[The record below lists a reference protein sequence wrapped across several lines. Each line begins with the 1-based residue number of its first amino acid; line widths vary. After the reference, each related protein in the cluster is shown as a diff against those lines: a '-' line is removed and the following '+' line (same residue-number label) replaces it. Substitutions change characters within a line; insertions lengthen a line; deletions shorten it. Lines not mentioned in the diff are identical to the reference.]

1 MASEQDRLAV
11 LEKINKA
18 KERYNRL
25 QETAERTG
33 RDYTRSLTRQLT
45 SIKELGSELKD
56 INSSI
61 QERLDFYKDEEASIG
76 RITDSYKGDFVKSQK
91 EVLSIASSMGESV
104 LPEQR
109 EVIRDILSISRELAD
124 SSVEDVMQQTALRE
138 SLDSQLTIAGALLA
152 EHQDIITALRGQ
164 AEISGTIAQLTEAE
178 RSSLENTNQ
187 LTEFIKDN
195 FGSIL
200 ETMQTLT
207 SGPMGAL
214 GVILGGIGTAVNAVG
229 KNVREFGGTMSG
241 AVYSTTLLGTVFD
254 DAVGTAKGLAQEF
267 GGMEDVSF
275 ATQLNTN
282 LMATNMGISGDEAAK
297 TLSIFSRLNSNSKD
311 TAFNMADSVA
321 SMSRASGLDTSQV
334 MGDIAANAESFAEYS
349 QDGGK
354 NMGLAAVQAAKLG
367 VSMGTLT
374 NITDSLLDFET
385 SITKELELGA
395 MLGKNI
401 NLNRA
406 RGLAY
411 EGKVGASVKETIKQ
425 LGGVAEYNKMDIFAK
440 RETAKLLGINQ
451 DELSKLVNNMEN
463 LNDDGSL
470 QLSTWGSIT
479 EAVKAFATGP
489 MGTVLQSLGGAA
501 IAAGQMG
508 FNVAGVIGKIPILG
522 GLLTKLGLITNST
535 ASSIAPSILPEPT
548 DVASSMTESVVP
560 TDVGTPEIKSSSIGD
575 KLKDLASGLSEMGT
589 GKVLFGALNL
599 IPTALGFVTI
609 LPGIPGMI
617 AVGAFGSK
625 AGTGL
630 VSLGLGLQM
639 MGTGSTLMGALAL
652 SAAAIGFTLMTAGV
666 IGLGAIALLG
676 TPAGAGLTALAGG
689 LTVLGGAASIGFI
702 GIALLAGF
710 GLALIPLTYALSLLS
725 PLVESFSTVITS
737 TFAGIGTVISS
748 VTASISTFM
757 GSITLESVASIG
769 LLSLAFIGL
778 ASSLMFLGTA
788 GIFALPALL
797 GIAAASTGLSMV
809 ANILGVGGE
818 SSGGE
823 NSAVEKGSLSE
834 YEETMLEKMDSLISA
849 VSANKDV
856 YLDKDRVTSL
866 VMQKSDRSILNKL
879 NIFNA

>member
-33 RDYTRSLTRQLT
+33 RDYTKSLTKQLT

-56 INSSI
+56 INSTI

-164 AEISGTIAQLTEAE
+164 ADISGTIAQLTEAE

-200 ETMQTLT
+200 ETLQTLT

-214 GVILGGIGTAVNAVG
+214 GVILGGIGTITNAVG
-229 KNVREFGGTMSG
+229 KNIREFGGTMDG

-374 NITDSLLDFET
+374 NVTDSLLDFET

-463 LNDDGSL
+463 LNDDGTL

-489 MGTVLQSLGGAA
+489 MGSVLQSLGGAA

-508 FNVAGVIGKIPILG
+508 FNISGVMAKIPILG
-522 GLLTKLGLITNST
+522 GLLTKMGLITQTS
-535 ASSIAPSILPEPT
+535 ASSIAPSILPEPS
-548 DVASSMTESVVP
+548 DVVSNT
-560 TDVGTPEIKSSSIGD
+560 TTPDIKSSSMGD
-575 KLKDLASGLSEMGT
+575 KLKDLAGGLSEMGT

-599 IPTALGFVTI
+599 IPTALGFITI
-609 LPGIPGMI
+609 LPGIPGML
-617 AVGAFGSK
+617 AVGALGSK

-630 VSLGLGLQM
+630 MNLGIGLGF
-639 MGTGSTLMGALAL
+639 MGNTAVTAGAGNLAL
-652 SAAAIGFTLMTAGV
+652 AAIGFTLMTAGI
-666 IGLGAIALLG
+666 IGLAAIALGGEAASLG
-676 TPAGAGLTALAGG
+676 LIALAGG
-689 LTVLGGAASIGFI
+689 LASLGNPAV
-702 GIALLAGF
+702 AGF
-710 GLALIPLTYALSLLS
+710 AAIGVAILGGLALA
-725 PLVESFSTVITS
+725 
-737 TFAGIGTVISS
+737 
-748 VTASISTFM
+748 FM
-757 GSITLESVASIG
+757 GFGYAITLASDGIVTIATGLVNLMSSMTLENVATIG
-769 LLSLAFIGL
+769 LLSLAFMGL

-788 GIFALPALL
+788 GLFALPALL

-818 SSGGE
+818 SGGGE

>member
-33 RDYTRSLTRQLT
+33 RDYTKSLTKQLT

-56 INSSI
+56 INSTI

-164 AEISGTIAQLTEAE
+164 ADISGTIAQLTEAE

-200 ETMQTLT
+200 ETLQTLT

-214 GVILGGIGTAVNAVG
+214 GVILGGIGTITNAVG
-229 KNVREFGGTMSG
+229 KNIREFGGTMDG

-463 LNDDGSL
+463 LNDDGTL

-489 MGTVLQSLGGAA
+489 MGSVLQSLGGAA

-508 FNVAGVIGKIPILG
+508 FNISGVMAKIPILG
-522 GLLTKLGLITNST
+522 GLLTKMGLITQTS
-535 ASSIAPSILPEPT
+535 ASSIAPSILPEPS
-548 DVASSMTESVVP
+548 DVVSNT
-560 TDVGTPEIKSSSIGD
+560 TTPDIKSSSMGD
-575 KLKDLASGLSEMGT
+575 KLKDLAGGLSEMGT

-599 IPTALGFVTI
+599 IPTALGFITI
-609 LPGIPGMI
+609 LPGIPGML
-617 AVGAFGSK
+617 AVGALGSK

-630 VSLGLGLQM
+630 MNLGIGLGF
-639 MGTGSTLMGALAL
+639 MGNTAVTAGAGNLAL
-652 SAAAIGFTLMTAGV
+652 AAIGFTLMTAGI
-666 IGLGAIALLG
+666 IGLAAIALG
-676 TPAGAGLTALAGG
+676 GEAASIGLIALAGG
-689 LTVLGGAASIGFI
+689 LASLGNPAV
-702 GIALLAGF
+702 AGF
-710 GLALIPLTYALSLLS
+710 AAIGVAILGGLALA
-725 PLVESFSTVITS
+725 
-737 TFAGIGTVISS
+737 
-748 VTASISTFM
+748 FM
-757 GSITLESVASIG
+757 GFGYAITLASDGIVTIATGLVNLMSSMTLENVATIG
-769 LLSLAFIGL
+769 LLSLAFMGL

-788 GIFALPALL
+788 GLFALPALL

>member
-1 MASEQDRLAV
+1 
-11 LEKINKA
+11 
-18 KERYNRL
+18 
-25 QETAERTG
+25 
-33 RDYTRSLTRQLT
+33 LTRQLT
-45 SIKELGSELKD
+45 SIKQLGSELKD
-56 INSSI
+56 INSSL

-76 RITDSYKGDFVKSQK
+76 RIAESYKGDLVKSQK
-91 EVLSIASSMGESV
+91 QVLSIASSMGESV

-164 AEISGTIAQLTEAE
+164 ADISGTIAQLTEAE

-200 ETMQTLT
+200 ETLQTLT

-214 GVILGGIGTAVNAVG
+214 GVILGGIGTITNAVG
-229 KNVREFGGTMSG
+229 KNIREFGGTMDG

-451 DELSKLVNNMEN
+451 EELSKLVNNMEN
-463 LNDDGSL
+463 LNDDGTL

-489 MGTVLQSLGGAA
+489 MGSVLQSLGGAA

-508 FNVAGVIGKIPILG
+508 FNISGVMAKIPILG
-522 GLLTKLGLITNST
+522 GLLTKMGLITQTS
-535 ASSIAPSILPEPT
+535 ASSIAPSILPEPS
-548 DVASSMTESVVP
+548 DVVSNT
-560 TDVGTPEIKSSSIGD
+560 TTPDIKSSSMGD
-575 KLKDLASGLSEMGT
+575 KLKDLAGGLSEMGT

-599 IPTALGFVTI
+599 IPTALGFITI
-609 LPGIPGMI
+609 LPGIPGML
-617 AVGAFGSK
+617 AVGALGSK

-630 VSLGLGLQM
+630 MNLGIGLGF
-639 MGTGSTLMGALAL
+639 MGNTAVTAGAGNLAL
-652 SAAAIGFTLMTAGV
+652 AAIGFTLMTAGI
-666 IGLGAIALLG
+666 IGLAAIALG
-676 TPAGAGLTALAGG
+676 GEAASIGLIALAGG
-689 LTVLGGAASIGFI
+689 LASLGNPAV
-702 GIALLAGF
+702 AGF
-710 GLALIPLTYALSLLS
+710 AAIGVAILGGLALA
-725 PLVESFSTVITS
+725 
-737 TFAGIGTVISS
+737 
-748 VTASISTFM
+748 FM
-757 GSITLESVASIG
+757 GFGYAITLVSDGIVTIATGLVNLMSSMTLENVATIG
-769 LLSLAFIGL
+769 LLSLAFMGL

-788 GIFALPALL
+788 GLFALPALL

>member
-33 RDYTRSLTRQLT
+33 RDYTKSLTKQLT

-56 INSSI
+56 INSTI

-164 AEISGTIAQLTEAE
+164 ADISGTIAQLTEAE

-200 ETMQTLT
+200 ETLQTLT

-214 GVILGGIGTAVNAVG
+214 GVILGGIGTITNAVG
-229 KNVREFGGTMSG
+229 KNIREFGGTMDG

-463 LNDDGSL
+463 LNDDGTL

-489 MGTVLQSLGGAA
+489 MGSVLQSLGGAA

-508 FNVAGVIGKIPILG
+508 FNISGVMAKIPILG
-522 GLLTKLGLITNST
+522 GLLTKMGLITQTS
-535 ASSIAPSILPEPT
+535 ASSIAPSILPEPS
-548 DVASSMTESVVP
+548 DVVSNT
-560 TDVGTPEIKSSSIGD
+560 TTPDIKSSSMGD
-575 KLKDLASGLSEMGT
+575 KLKDLAGGLSEMGT

-599 IPTALGFVTI
+599 IPTALGFITI
-609 LPGIPGMI
+609 LPGIPGML
-617 AVGAFGSK
+617 AVGALGSK

-630 VSLGLGLQM
+630 MNLGIGLGF
-639 MGTGSTLMGALAL
+639 MGNTAVTAGAGNLAL
-652 SAAAIGFTLMTAGV
+652 AAIGFTLMTAGI
-666 IGLGAIALLG
+666 IGLAAIALG
-676 TPAGAGLTALAGG
+676 GEAASIGLIALAGG
-689 LTVLGGAASIGFI
+689 LASLGNPAV
-702 GIALLAGF
+702 AGF
-710 GLALIPLTYALSLLS
+710 AAIGVAILGGLALA
-725 PLVESFSTVITS
+725 
-737 TFAGIGTVISS
+737 
-748 VTASISTFM
+748 FM
-757 GSITLESVASIG
+757 GFGYAITLASDGIVTIATGLVNLMSSMTLENVATIG
-769 LLSLAFIGL
+769 LLSLAFMGL

-788 GIFALPALL
+788 GLFALPALL

-818 SSGGE
+818 SGGGE

>member
-1 MASEQDRLAV
+1 MASEQDRLVV

-33 RDYTRSLTRQLT
+33 RDYTKSLTKQLT

-56 INSSI
+56 INSTI

-164 AEISGTIAQLTEAE
+164 ADISGTIAQLTEAE

-200 ETMQTLT
+200 ETLQTLT

-214 GVILGGIGTAVNAVG
+214 GVILGGIGTITNAVG
-229 KNVREFGGTMSG
+229 KNIREFGGTMDG

-463 LNDDGSL
+463 LNDDGTL

-489 MGTVLQSLGGAA
+489 MGSVLQSLGGAA

-508 FNVAGVIGKIPILG
+508 FNISGVMAKIPILG
-522 GLLTKLGLITNST
+522 GLLTKMGLITQTS
-535 ASSIAPSILPEPT
+535 ASSIAPSILPEPS
-548 DVASSMTESVVP
+548 DVVSNT
-560 TDVGTPEIKSSSIGD
+560 TTPDIKSSSMGD
-575 KLKDLASGLSEMGT
+575 KLKDLAGGLSEMGT

-599 IPTALGFVTI
+599 IPTALGFITI
-609 LPGIPGMI
+609 LPGIPGML
-617 AVGAFGSK
+617 AVGALGSK

-630 VSLGLGLQM
+630 MNLGIGLGF
-639 MGTGSTLMGALAL
+639 MGNTAVTAGAGNLAL
-652 SAAAIGFTLMTAGV
+652 AAIGFTLMTAGI
-666 IGLGAIALLG
+666 IGLAAIALG
-676 TPAGAGLTALAGG
+676 GEAASIGLIALAGG
-689 LTVLGGAASIGFI
+689 LASLGNPAV
-702 GIALLAGF
+702 AGF
-710 GLALIPLTYALSLLS
+710 AAIGVAILGGLALA
-725 PLVESFSTVITS
+725 
-737 TFAGIGTVISS
+737 
-748 VTASISTFM
+748 FM
-757 GSITLESVASIG
+757 GFGYAITLASDGIVTIATGLVNLMSSMTLENVATIG
-769 LLSLAFIGL
+769 LLSLAFMGL

-788 GIFALPALL
+788 GLFALPALL

>member
-1 MASEQDRLAV
+1 MASEADRLLV

-18 KERYNRL
+18 KERYNQL
-25 QETAERTG
+25 QETASRTG
-33 RDYTRSLTRQLT
+33 RDYTKSLTRQLT
-45 SIKELGSELKD
+45 SIKQLGSELKD
-56 INSSI
+56 INSSL

-76 RITDSYKGDFVKSQK
+76 RIAESYKGDLIKSQK
-91 EVLSIASSMGESV
+91 QVLSIASSMGESV

-124 SSVEDVMQQTALRE
+124 TSVEDVMQQSALRE
-138 SLDSQLTIAGALLA
+138 SLDSQLSVAGAILS
-152 EHQDIITALRGQ
+152 EHQDIVTALREQ
-164 AEISGTIAQLTEAE
+164 ASISGTIAQLTDDE
-178 RSSLENTNQ
+178 RSGLENTNK

-195 FGSIL
+195 FSSIL
-200 ETMQTLT
+200 DTLQTLT

-254 DAVGTAKGLAQEF
+254 DATGTAKGLAKEF

-321 SMSRASGLDTSQV
+321 SMSRANGLDTSQV

-354 NMGLAAVQAAKLG
+354 NMGLAAIQAAKLG

-374 NITDSLLDFET
+374 NVTDSLLDFET

-395 MLGKNI
+395 MLNKNI

-451 DELSKLVNNMEN
+451 EELSKLVNNMEN
-463 LNDDGSL
+463 LNDDGTL

-479 EAVKAFATGP
+479 ESVKAFATGP
-489 MGTVLQSLGGAA
+489 LGSVLQTMGGAA

-508 FNVAGVIGKIPILG
+508 FNVAGVMAKIPILG
-522 GLLTKLGLITNST
+522 GLLTKLGLITDST
-535 ASSIAPSILPEPT
+535 ASSIAPSVLPEPS
-548 DVASSMTESVVP
+548 DVVSNT
-560 TDVGTPEIKSSSIGD
+560 TTPDIKSSSMGD
-575 KLKDLASGLSEMGT
+575 KLKDLAGGLSEMGT

-599 IPTALGFVTI
+599 IPTALGFITI
-609 LPGIPGMI
+609 LPGIPGML
-617 AVGAFGSK
+617 AVGALGSK

-630 VSLGLGLQM
+630 MNLGIGLGF
-639 MGTGSTLMGALAL
+639 MGNATVTAGAGNLALAAL
-652 SAAAIGFTLMTAGV
+652 GFTLMTAGI
-666 IGLGAIALLG
+666 IGLTAIALG
-676 TPAGAGLTALAGG
+676 GEAASIGLIALAGG
-689 LTVLGGAASIGFI
+689 LASLGNPAV
-702 GIALLAGF
+702 AGF
-710 GLALIPLTYALSLLS
+710 AAIGVAILGGLALA
-725 PLVESFSTVITS
+725 
-737 TFAGIGTVISS
+737 
-748 VTASISTFM
+748 FM
-757 GSITLESVASIG
+757 GFGYAITLASDGIVTIATGLVNLMSSMTLENVATIG
-769 LLSLAFIGL
+769 LLSLAFMGL

-788 GIFALPALL
+788 GLFALPALL

-823 NSAVEKGSLSE
+823 TTAVEKGSLSE

-866 VMQKSDRSILNKL
+866 VMQKSDRSIMNKL

>member
-1 MASEQDRLAV
+1 MASDADKLLI

-18 KERYNRL
+18 KERYNQL
-25 QETAERTG
+25 QEKSESTG
-33 RDYTRSLTRQLT
+33 RDYTKSLTRQLG
-45 SIKELGSELKD
+45 SIKKLGRELKE
-56 INSSI
+56 INSSL
-61 QERLDFYKDEEASIG
+61 QERLDFYKDEEASISN
-76 RITDSYKGDFVKSQK
+76 IDSSYQKKLIVSQK
-91 EVLSIASSMGESV
+91 EVLSIASSMGSTI

-109 EVIRDILSISRELAD
+109 EVISDILSISRALAD
-124 SSVEDVMQQTALRE
+124 SSVEDVQAQTALRE
-138 SLDSQLTIAGALLA
+138 NLDSQLSLAGALLV
-152 EHQDIITALRGQ
+152 EHQDILQALESQRDIADGIAHLEEAQINSIKQ
-164 AEISGTIAQLTEAE
+164 ANELTDLLKDKFGAV
-178 RSSLENTNQ
+178 
-187 LTEFIKDN
+187 LTT
-195 FGSIL
+195 L
-200 ETMQTLT
+200 QTLT
-207 SGPMGAL
+207 SGPLGAM
-214 GVILGGIGTAVNAVG
+214 GVILGGIGTVANAVG
-229 KNVREFGGTMSG
+229 KNVREFGGTMDG

-282 LMATNMGISGDEAAK
+282 LMATNMGISGDEASK
-297 TLSIFSRLNSNSKD
+297 TLGIFSRLNSNSKD

-354 NMGLAAVQAAKLG
+354 NMGLAAIQAAKLG

-451 DELSKLVNNMEN
+451 EELSKLVNNMEN
-463 LNDDGSL
+463 LNDDGTL

-489 MGTVLQSLGGAA
+489 MGSALQGLGSMVIATGQMNMGLQSFGTSIGGMVKGLGRGLKHLIMYPIYLAKAAAIKIGGMLGIGDGVVGKYGASLADKAKDSIVDKAKDSIKEKATDSIKEKATESITNEANPAGKGGMMESMSKINMSAVLKGAAAMVLVAGAVYILGKALQEYTNVGLGEIGMAAAGMLLLGGAVMA
-501 IAAGQMG
+501 
-508 FNVAGVIGKIPILG
+508 L
-522 GLLTKLGLITNST
+522 
-535 ASSIAPSILPEPT
+535 
-548 DVASSMTESVVP
+548 
-560 TDVGTPEIKSSSIGD
+560 
-575 KLKDLASGLSEMGT
+575 
-589 GKVLFGALNL
+589 GALIGGPQALL
-599 IPTALGFVTI
+599 IL
-609 LPGIPGMI
+609 
-617 AVGAFGSK
+617 
-625 AGTGL
+625 AG
-630 VSLGLGLQM
+630 
-639 MGTGSTLMGALAL
+639 
-652 SAAAIGFTLMTAGV
+652 AAAMLV
-666 IGLGAIALLG
+666 
-676 TPAGAGLTALAGG
+676 
-689 LTVLGGAASIGFI
+689 VAASIYVLGKALQEMSIGFSALGQI
-702 GIALLAGF
+702 QPILSSLVGIVG
-710 GLALIPLTYALSLLS
+710 G
-725 PLVESFSTVITS
+725 
-737 TFAGIGTVISS
+737 
-748 VTASISTFM
+748 
-757 GSITLESVASIG
+757 IG
-769 LLSLAFIGL
+769 LLSLAFMGL
-778 ASSLMFLGTA
+778 AGSLMFLGTA

-809 ANILGVGGE
+809 AGILGIGGE

-856 YLDKDRVTSL
+856 YLDKDKVTSL
-866 VMQKSDRSILNKL
+866 VMQKSDRSIMNKL